1 MGIHAH
7 SDDNEAEKAF
17 SFNSI
22 RRFPNAVERVYDLVT
37 SNTNLCHNAHGEWAG
52 HTAGRFMIDDIL
64 DQMTLEEQVSLLAGA
79 DFWTTVPVER
89 LGIPKIKVTDGPN
102 GARGAGSLVAG
113 VNAAC
118 FPVAIALGATWNPAL
133 VERMGV
139 ALAGQAKSKGA
150 SVLLAPTV
158 NIHRSGLNGRN
169 FECYSEDP
177 MLTAELAVAYIQGVQ
192 SQGVAA
198 TIKHF
203 AGNESE
209 IERQTM
215 SSDIDER
222 ALREIYLPPFEQAVK
237 KAGVMAV
244 MSSYNRLN
252 GTYTSE
258 HPWLLTK
265 VLREEWGFDGIVMS
279 DWFGSHS
286 TAASINAGLDLEM
299 PGPTRD
305 RGEKLVQAVRNGE
318 IKPETIRAA
327 AGRVLTLLERLG
339 ALTSA
344 PDLNEHALDLPEDRA
359 LIRQLGVEGA
369 VLLKNDG
376 VLPMRKTEVGHLAVI
391 GPNAAEARVMGGGS
405 AQIAAHYKI
414 SPLEGIRE
422 ALSNANSIHYAAG
435 CRNNRLVDV
444 FSGAMRVEYFRGRS
458 LAGSP
463 VAAEPATKG
472 EFFWFNLPSPEL
484 DPRDFSARMTTFYT
498 PTESGEHI
506 FGMTNAGLAKLYVD
520 GKLAVNGSD
529 GWTRGDNYF
538 GTANVE
544 QRHATHLEAGQR
556 YRIVVEYCSPA
567 TTEEGINLIAVRF
580 GVEKPMG
587 DIDME
592 NAVET
597 ARKADIALLFVGR
610 DGQWDT
616 EGLDLPDMRLPGRQ
630 EELIERVAAVNVNTV
645 VVLQTGGPVEMP
657 WLGKVRAVLQMWY
670 PGQEL
675 GHAVADVLFG
685 DAEPGGRLPQTFPK
699 HLSDNSAMTGDAAV
713 YPGKDGHVR
722 YAEGVFVGYRHHDT
736 RGVEPLFPF
745 GFGLGYTRFSW
756 GKAQASALQMG
767 PDGITVTVDITNIG
781 EREGSELVQLYVRP
795 LVSTVERPDKELR
808 AFAKLR
814 LAPGE
819 TGKASLAIRP
829 RDLSYFDEET
839 KTFRAAAGHYE
850 LLVAA
855 NAADIRSVVAIE
867 LAREW
872 IGETSDRSI

>member
-1 MGIHAH
+1 
-7 SDDNEAEKAF
+7 
-17 SFNSI
+17 
-22 RRFPNAVERVYDLVT
+22 
-37 SNTNLCHNAHGEWAG
+37 
-52 HTAGRFMIDDIL
+52 MIDDIL
-64 DQMTLEEQVSLLAGA
+64 DRMTLEEQVSLLSGA

-89 LGIPKIKVTDGPN
+89 LGVPKIKVTDGPN

-118 FPVAIALGATWNPAL
+118 FPVAIALGATWDPAL
-133 VERMGV
+133 VQRMGA

-158 NIHRSGLNGRN
+158 NVHRSGLNGRN

-177 MLTAELAVAYIQGVQ
+177 VLTAELAVAYIQGVQ
-192 SQGVAA
+192 SQGIAA

-258 HPWLLTK
+258 HSWLLTK

-286 TAASINAGLDLEM
+286 TAPTVNAGLDLEM

-305 RGEKLVQAVRNGE
+305 RGEKLVAAVRNGE
-318 IKPETIRAA
+318 VKAETVREAA
-327 AGRVLTLLERLG
+327 SRILTLLERVG
-339 ALTSA
+339 AFEKA
-344 PDLNEHALDLPEDRA
+344 PDLSEQALDLPEDRA
-359 LIRQLGVEGA
+359 LIRQLGAEGA

-376 VLPMRKTEVGHLAVI
+376 ILPLQKAGLGHVAVI
-391 GPNAAEARVMGGGS
+391 GPNAAEVRVMGGGS
-405 AQIAAHYKI
+405 AQIAAHYKV

-422 ALSNANSIHYAAG
+422 ALSNANSIHYAAA
-435 CRNNRLVDV
+435 CRNNRLINV
-444 FSGAMRVEYFRGRS
+444 FSGEMRVEYFKGRD
-458 LAGSP
+458 LAG
-463 VAAEPATKG
+463 PAMATETASKG
-472 EFFWFNLPSPEL
+472 EFFWFELPSSEL
-484 DPRDFSARMTTFYT
+484 DPSDFSARMTVSYI
-498 PTESGEHI
+498 PVESGEHV
-506 FGMTNAGLAKLYVD
+506 FGMTNAGLARLYVD
-520 GKLAVNGSD
+520 GKLVVDGYD
-529 GWTRGDNYF
+529 GWSRGDNYF

-544 QRHATHLEAGQR
+544 QRQAIHLEAGQR
-556 YRIVVEYCSPA
+556 YQMTVEYCSPA
-567 TTEEGINLIAVRF
+567 ASEEGINLTAVRF
-580 GVEKPMG
+580 GVEKPLGEAEML
-587 DIDME
+587 DAVAKAE
-592 NAVET
+592 NA
-597 ARKADIALLFVGR
+597 DIVLLFVGR
-610 DGQWDT
+610 DGEWDT

-630 EELIERVAAVNVNTV
+630 EELIERVATVNANVI
-645 VVLQTGGPVEMP
+645 VVLQTGGPIEMP
-657 WLGKVRAVLQMWY
+657 WLGKVRAVLQIWY

-685 DAEPGGRLPQTFPK
+685 DVEPGGRLPQTFPK
-699 HLSDNSAMTGDAAV
+699 LLSDNCAMVGDPQV

-722 YAEGVFVGYRHHDT
+722 YAEGVFVGYRHHDNS
-736 RGVEPLFPF
+736 GIEPLFPF

-756 GKAQASALQMG
+756 SKAKASTTQMG
-767 PDGITVTVDITNIG
+767 AEGVTVTIDVTNIG
-781 EREGSELVQLYVRP
+781 ERTGSELVQLYVRP
-795 LVSTVERPDKELR
+795 VGSKIERPEKELR

-819 TGKASLAIRP
+819 TGTASLVVRP
-829 RDLSYFDEET
+829 RDLSYFDEGT
-839 KTFRAAAGHYE
+839 KTFRAAAGRYE
-850 LLVAA
+850 LVAAA
-855 NAADIRSVVAIE
+855 NAADIRSTVAIE
-867 LAREW
+867 LASEW
-872 IGETSDRSI
+872 IGETDDRSI

>member
-1 MGIHAH
+1 
-7 SDDNEAEKAF
+7 
-17 SFNSI
+17 
-22 RRFPNAVERVYDLVT
+22 
-37 SNTNLCHNAHGEWAG
+37 
-52 HTAGRFMIDDIL
+52 MIDDIL
-64 DQMTLEEQVSLLAGA
+64 DRMTLEEQVSLLSGA

-118 FPVAIALGATWNPAL
+118 FPVAIALGATWNPTL
-133 VERMGV
+133 IERMGV
-139 ALAGQAKSKGA
+139 AIAGQAKSKGA

-192 SQGVAA
+192 SQGIAA

-222 ALREIYLPPFEQAVK
+222 ALREIYLLPFEKAVK

-258 HPWLLTK
+258 HPWLLTT
-265 VLREEWGFDGIVMS
+265 VLREQWGFDGIVMS
-279 DWFGSHS
+279 DWFGSHT
-286 TAASINAGLDLEM
+286 TAATVNAGLDLEM
-299 PGPTRD
+299 PGPARD

-318 IKPETIRAA
+318 VKLETVRMA
-327 AGRVLTLLERLG
+327 AGRILKLLERVG
-339 ALTSA
+339 AFEKA
-344 PDLNEHALDLPEDRA
+344 PDLSEHALDLPEDRA
-359 LIRQLGVEGA
+359 LIRQLGAEGA

-376 VLPMRKTEVGHLAVI
+376 ILPLKKAGLGHVAVI

-405 AQIAAHYKI
+405 AQIAAHYRV

-422 ALSNANSIHYAAG
+422 ALSNANSIQYAAG
-435 CRNNRLVDV
+435 CRNNRLINV
-444 FSGAMRVEYFRGRS
+444 FSGEMRVEYFKGRS

-463 VAAEPATKG
+463 AAIETADVG
-472 EFFWFNLPSPEL
+472 EFFWFDLPSAEL
-484 DPRDFSARMTTFYT
+484 NPSDFSARMTAFYT
-498 PTESGEHI
+498 PAESGEHI

-520 GKLAVNGSD
+520 GRLLVNGFD
-529 GWTRGDNYF
+529 GWARGDNYF

-544 QRHATHLEAGQR
+544 QRQSIHLEAGQR
-556 YRIVVEYCSPA
+556 YEVVVEYCALGA
-567 TTEEGINLIAVRF
+567 TGEGINLTAVRF
-580 GVEKPMG
+580 GVEKPLG
-587 DIDME
+587 DADMVA
-592 NAVET
+592 AVET
-597 ARKADIALLFVGR
+597 ARAADVALLFVGR

-616 EGLDLPDMRLPGRQ
+616 EGLDLPNMRLPGRQ
-630 EELIERVAAVNVNTV
+630 EELIEKVAAVNANTV
-645 VVLQTGGPVEMP
+645 VVLQTGGPIEMP
-657 WLGKVRAVLQMWY
+657 WLGNVKAVLQMWY

-685 DAEPGGRLPQTFPK
+685 DVEPGGRLPQTFPK
-699 HLSDNSAMTGDAAV
+699 QLSDNSAMTGDETV
-713 YPGKDGHVR
+713 YPGRDGHVR

-756 GKAQASALQMG
+756 GTAEASAAQIG
-767 PDGITVTVDITNIG
+767 PEGITVSVDITNIG
-781 EREGSELVQLYVRP
+781 DRRGSELVQLYVRP
-795 LVSTVERPDKELR
+795 LAATVERPDKELR
-808 AFAKLR
+808 AFAKLQ

-819 TGKASLAIRP
+819 TGTASLVVGP

-839 KTFRAAAGHYE
+839 KAFRASAGRYE

-855 NAADIRSVVAIE
+855 NAADIRSTVTIE

-872 IGETSDRSI
+872 IGEASDRSI